1 MSSDENGIAA
11 QPGTAETEADPR
23 NPNAWVTRRAPH
35 MERYVT
41 ITPVVIE
48 DWPDAHHVFL
58 QVTNQRFC
66 VTPDGCETKEEA
78 EWTRDMLCVALD
90 QVVREQTTK

>member
-1 MSSDENGIAA
+1 MTDEW
-11 QPGTAETEADPR
+11 T
-23 NPNAWVTRRAPH
+23 TRRAPH

-41 ITPVVIE
+41 IAPVVIE

-66 VTPDGCETKEEA
+66 VTPHGCETKEEA

-90 QVVREQTTK
+90 QIIREQPPKA